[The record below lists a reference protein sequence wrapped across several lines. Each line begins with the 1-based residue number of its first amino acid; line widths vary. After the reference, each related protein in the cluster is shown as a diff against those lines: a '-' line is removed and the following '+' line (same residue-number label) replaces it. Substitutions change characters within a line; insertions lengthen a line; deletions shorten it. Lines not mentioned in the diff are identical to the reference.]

1 MKTIIVGLAV
11 LLLASLAAP
20 PKLVA
25 DDYSGTIRVFVV
37 EPVSRW
43 ADGNGDAYA
52 FGLLDFALQLE
63 VDIKDYEAWE
73 QTVVFNPGLSGF
85 TVSPSNIMAQ
95 AVLFN
100 IDSVEEDSFPPYGY
114 LFQAHYVDAAA
125 QVRPGQIRA
134 NSTALGFTHTAW
146 VEQSGSGG

>member
-25 DDYSGTIRVFVV
+25 DDYAGTIRVFIV

-43 ADGNGDAYA
+43 ADGNGDAYGY
-52 FGLLDFALQLE
+52 GLLDFALQLE

-100 IDSVEEDSFPPYGY
+100 GDFVETDAFPPYGY
-114 LFQAHYVDAAA
+114 LFNAHHTDAAA
-125 QVRPGQIRA
+125 QVRPGQISS

>member
-1 MKTIIVGLAV
+1 MKKIIVGLTV
-11 LLLASLAAP
+11 VLLASLAAP
-20 PKLVA
+20 PSLVA
-25 DDYSGTIRVFVV
+25 DDYSGTIRVFIV

-43 ADGNGDAYA
+43 ADGNGDAYS
-52 FGLLDFALQLE
+52 FGMLDFALEME

-73 QTVVFNPGLSGF
+73 QTVVFNPGMSGF
-85 TVSPSNIMAQ
+85 TVSPNNIMAQ

-100 IDSVEEDSFPPYGY
+100 ADSVLKDAFPPYGY
-114 LFQAHYVDAAA
+114 IFGAHYSDAAA

-134 NSTALGFTHTAW
+134 SSNALGFTHTAW

>member
-1 MKTIIVGLAV
+1 MKTIPVGLIIV
-11 LLLASLAAP
+11 LLISLVLPSTLPAA
-20 PKLVA
+20 
-25 DDYSGTIRVFVV
+25 DYAGTIRVFMV

-43 ADGNGDAYA
+43 ADGNGDAYG
-52 FGLLDFALQLE
+52 FGLLDFALEQAVE
-63 VDIKDYEAWE
+63 IKEYEAWE
-73 QTVVFNPGLSGF
+73 QTVVFNPAASGF

-100 IDSVEEDSFPPYGY
+100 VDSVETDAFPPYGN

-125 QVRPGQIRA
+125 QARPGQVGM